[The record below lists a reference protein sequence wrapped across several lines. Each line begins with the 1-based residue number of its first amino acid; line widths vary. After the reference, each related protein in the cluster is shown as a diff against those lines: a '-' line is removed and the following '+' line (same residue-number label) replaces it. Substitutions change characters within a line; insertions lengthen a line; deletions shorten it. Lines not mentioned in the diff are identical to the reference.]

1 MAKGLGGGFPIGAI
15 WVSEKFCNIF
25 KHGSQGTTFGG
36 SPLACSAANA
46 VLDVIENEN
55 LINKAEENGAFLYS
69 ELNKLAV
76 KYSDLI
82 EQVRGKG
89 LMLAIELKNETGR
102 LIEILRENRL
112 LVVGAAGNTIRYLP
126 PLNINKKEIS
136 EAVEI
141 TSLALK
147 KFQKE
152 KLK

>member
-1 MAKGLGGGFPIGAI
+1 MA
-15 WVSEKFCNIF
+15 VSQSEQSKLQKNFVISLNLALTVQ
-25 KHGSQGTTFGG
+25 HLEA

-55 LINKAEENGAFLYS
+55 LINKAEENGAYLYS

-112 LVVGAAGNTIRYLP
+112 LVVGAAETQ
-126 PLNINKKEIS
+126 S
-136 EAVEI
+136 D
-141 TSLALK
+141 TSLL
-147 KFQKE
+147 
-152 KLK
+152 

>member
-1 MAKGLGGGFPIGAI
+1 MAVSQSEQSK
-15 WVSEKFCNIF
+15 VSEKFCNIF
-25 KHGSQGTTFGG
+25 KPGSHGTTFGG

-46 VLDVIENEN
+46 VLDVINEN
-55 LINKAEENGAFLYS
+55 LINKAEENGAYLYS

-126 PLNINKKEIS
+126 PLNINKQEIS